1 MIEKTRDEITPLR
14 RRACMPEP
22 VIQCERGEKSYWLF
36 VIRYW
41 GREEEVSGQRQVE
54 IRKDEEVAFLRGRDV
69 LVPL

>member
-1 MIEKTRDEITPLR
+1 
-14 RRACMPEP
+14 MPEP